1 MAVDLGYDESGEG
14 DVLLVSMQ
22 VGATKKA
29 KRMKKLWQKE
39 LNKAGIPYFHSRD
52 FSNYSG
58 GIFRDLNQQKRERLL
73 ESLAQLARLRLEAGL
88 TAKVSKK
95 LFREMTDH
103 KFRSK
108 YATEYSFAIQML
120 VLFAYSYLERLGLGF
135 DMNVLI
141 EEGHRNSAQAL
152 QILEDVRTAP
162 KADGLAHLNILSVGL
177 GSKKDNPILQASDM
191 LAYSEWQKTTSG
203 DMVIYDALHIDW
215 SKYKPQVFD
224 CDACLIHI
232 GVESAREY
240 EALIKQVAHQEA
252 RKGVLAAMVETSSD
266 SGAPR
271 RRDPC

>member
-1 MAVDLGYDESGEG
+1 MAVELGFDESGEG

-22 VGATKKA
+22 VGSSDKA

-39 LNKAGIPYFHSRD
+39 LKKAGIPYFHSRD
-52 FSNYSG
+52 FRNYSG
-58 GIFRDLNQQKRERLL
+58 GVFRDLNEEKRERLL
-73 ESLAQLARLRLEAGL
+73 GSLAQLTRLRLETGF

-95 LFREMTDH
+95 QFTQMTDH

-120 VLFAYSYLERLGLGF
+120 VLFAYFHLERLGLGF
-135 DMNVLI
+135 DMKVLI
-141 EEGHRNSAQAL
+141 EEGHRNSVQAL

-162 KADGLAHLNILSVGL
+162 KADGLEHLNILSVGL
-177 GSKKDNPILQASDM
+177 GSKKENPILQASDM
-191 LAYSEWQKTTSG
+191 LAYSEWQKATSG
-203 DMVIYDALHIDW
+203 DTAIYDALHIDW

-232 GVESAREY
+232 GVEGAREY

-252 RKGVLAAMVETSSD
+252 RKGVLGAMAETSRD
-266 SGAPR
+266 GGAPR